1 MGSYCPTPLIT
12 EKMITKIM
20 EKIMNPTLKGLNDKG
35 IKFRGFLYA
44 GIMIERGSNEPYV
57 PGI

>member
-1 MGSYCPTPLIT
+1 
-12 EKMITKIM
+12 MITKIM

-57 PGI
+57 RNSM